1 MKYSAPD
8 CYFLNFNILKK
19 IFLIS
24 LINLNV
30 KIRAAQLVDVQNLSD
45 IGNIT
50 AAEWETCSCTIKAIF
65 SLLAP

>member
-1 MKYSAPD
+1 M
-8 CYFLNFNILKK
+8 
-19 IFLIS
+19 
-24 LINLNV
+24 NLNV
-30 KIRAAQLVDVQNLSD
+30 KIRAAQLVDVQNLQNLSD

>member
-30 KIRAAQLVDVQNLSD
+30 KIRAAQLVDVQNLQNLSD

-50 AAEWETCSCTIKAIF
+50 AAE
-65 SLLAP
+65 